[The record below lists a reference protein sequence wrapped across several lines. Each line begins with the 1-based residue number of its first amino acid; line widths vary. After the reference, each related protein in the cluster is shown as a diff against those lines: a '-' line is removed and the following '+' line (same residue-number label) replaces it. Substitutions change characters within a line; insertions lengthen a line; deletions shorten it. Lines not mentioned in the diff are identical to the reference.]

1 VVDVRA
7 EATGRATLRRIIEQM
22 RADPDA
28 VDGVVAAARAQSA
41 PVRSLPL
48 QEVQRHIAG
57 MIGAVANAFLDS
69 GGIGPYAL
77 AADRLAGDRAVQGVP
92 LAALLDGFQ
101 AGRAYMLYRLIED
114 ARTVDLP
121 TNTLLDALVE
131 LDGYTNELQNR
142 LIHAYR
148 ETELS
153 LTRTAHAARAQALR
167 DLLHNGP
174 PARIV
179 DAGLDVSKRYHC
191 WVADLTDP
199 TQVRRVETV
208 LTTPDG
214 ISGLVDGYLCGVTA
228 ALPAE
233 QALNGALNATL
244 VVAAPAVTPDALAG
258 CYRLCAAAL
267 KGARSRGLTGLR
279 PLTSLAVA
287 VAVDGHPQLGEML
300 VAERLAGLDRSDE
313 FHRLLAGTALSYL
326 EHGSRVDLAAVALH
340 VHPNTVKHRLRRLG
354 ELTSFDAA
362 PRPAEAL
369 TEALG
374 WWWSLRTWLA
384 GG

>member
-7 EATGRATLRRIIEQM
+7 DATGRATLRRMLEQM

-28 VDGVVAAARAQSA
+28 IDGVVAAARAQSA

-57 MIGAVANAFLDS
+57 MIGAVTNAFLDS
-69 GGIGPYAL
+69 GGIGPFAL
-77 AADRLAGDRAVQGVP
+77 AADRLATDRAVQGVP

-167 DLLHNGP
+167 DLLQNGP

-191 WVADLTDP
+191 WVADVTDP

-228 ALPAE
+228 ALPADP
-233 QALNGALNATL
+233 QLGGTL

-267 KGARSRGLTGLR
+267 TGARSRGLTGLR

-287 VAVDGHPQLGEML
+287 VAVDGNPQLGEML
-300 VAERLAGLDRSDE
+300 VAERLAGLDRADE
-313 FHRLLAGTALSYL
+313 FHRLLAETAVNYL

-354 ELTSFDAA
+354 ELTAFDAT
-362 PRPAEAL
+362 PSPAEAL
-369 TEALG
+369 THALG

-384 GG
+384 RA